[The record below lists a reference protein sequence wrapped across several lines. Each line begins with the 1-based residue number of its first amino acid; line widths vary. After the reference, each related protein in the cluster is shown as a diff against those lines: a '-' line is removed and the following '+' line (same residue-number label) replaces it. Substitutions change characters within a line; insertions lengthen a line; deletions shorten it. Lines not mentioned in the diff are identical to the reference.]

1 METLKSCLSYIL
13 PIIFILS
20 TSKTSKQLQEKS
32 LSYLQSVTSID
43 LMLWERELTL
53 CEIIRNFECLIRGG
67 IITARSD
74 IGRKVLI
81 CGMKNSKSFVSNH
94 LILHTELKSEFTLFF
109 VATLIIAVNYVKLP
123 KALFIRKHWII
134 ITTLQFLPSYS
145 LKVVIGQVKHLFFTS
160 PFQINNQV
168 FFLRSV
174 TNPCSQYTL
183 PRPKNPLN
191 PTLDKK
197 IMYVEL
203 LLLWEAKPIL
213 LTN

>member
-13 PIIFILS
+13 LIIFVLS
-20 TSKTSKQLQEKS
+20 TSKTSKQFQEKS
-32 LSYLQSVTSID
+32 LSCLQSVTNID
-43 LMLWERELTL
+43 LVLWERELTL

-94 LILHTELKSEFTLFF
+94 LILHTELKMEFTLFF

-123 KALFIRKHWII
+123 KVLFIRKHWII
-134 ITTLQFLPSYS
+134 ITTLQFLPRYS

-160 PFQINNQV
+160 TPFQINNQV

-183 PRPKNPLN
+183 PRPK
-191 PTLDKK
+191 
-197 IMYVEL
+197 
-203 LLLWEAKPIL
+203 KPS
-213 LTN
+213 

>member
-1 METLKSCLSYIL
+1 MTN
-13 PIIFILS
+13 
-20 TSKTSKQLQEKS
+20 
-32 LSYLQSVTSID
+32 ID
-43 LMLWERELTL
+43 LVLWERELTL

-94 LILHTELKSEFTLFF
+94 LILHTELKMEFTLFF

-134 ITTLQFLPSYS
+134 ITTLQFLPRYS

-160 PFQINNQV
+160 TPFQINNR
-168 FFLRSV
+168 FFSLGLWQTHVPSIPSLGQK
-174 TNPCSQYTL
+174 TLLTL
-183 PRPKNPLN
+183 PQTK
-191 PTLDKK
+191 T
-197 IMYVEL
+197 YVVEL
-203 LLLWEAKPIL
+203 LLLWEVKPIL